1 MDCLLDFEPHVQNFI
16 IKEIL
21 ITKSGY
27 LRPCHSFKDSNSAL
41 YSFFYSEPKNHDGW
55 ALKDLAQLLL
65 LLVQRKAL
73 LPVTLTM
80 STATSPMMSPANCS
94 GLISAERP
102 KSLKTKSC
110 QRTSSKKTWPPY
122 KTKNPMMSRV
132 FLAFRHGYEIS

>member
-73 LPVTLTM
+73 LPVTFKGAL
-80 STATSPMMSPANCS
+80 S
-94 GLISAERP
+94 GKPLFIFDNEYGNLSDDE
-102 KSLKTKSC
+102 
-110 QRTSSKKTWPPY
+110 
-122 KTKNPMMSRV
+122 SRQLLRFDLSGAAKV
-132 FLAFRHGYEIS
+132 LEN